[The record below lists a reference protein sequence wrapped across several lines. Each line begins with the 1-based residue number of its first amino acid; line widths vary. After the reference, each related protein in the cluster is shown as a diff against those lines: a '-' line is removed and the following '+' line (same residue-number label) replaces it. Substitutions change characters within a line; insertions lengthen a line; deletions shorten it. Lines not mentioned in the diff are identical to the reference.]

1 MSRPAKREP
10 LQPEEMTALQQS
22 KSSSKLY
29 AAETSEY
36 KKAELANFT
45 RAAHDRLTK
54 VARADKINLSTATV
68 PEVAAVVEQYL
79 TVCEETQTIP
89 SVANL
94 ATCLGYSRAGL
105 DYHLNHFPDS
115 KVSQYLGVVKEEF
128 AAILDQASLTNSV
141 NTIAAIFTLKSIY
154 SRKETTALEVTAV
167 QDNSLVKYDVTDIQE
182 RARILRELEANF
194 PPEDDDYSIRE
205 D

>member
-54 VARADKINLSTATV
+54 VARVDKINLSTATV

-154 SRKETTALEVTAV
+154 SRKETMTIEAV
-167 QDNSLVKYDVTDIQE
+167 PQNNSLAKYDVTDIQE